1 MSGDSSEEG
10 ILEEMDRVRGDLGG
24 GIDRLGEQMRG
35 LFDWQ
40 TYIRSA
46 PLTSVAMAAA
56 AGYLIAP
63 RLRPRSVLTATN
75 GVASQAAS
83 MGLFGTI
90 GNIVVAAATQAA
102 SLYIGNLLTQE
113 LTAMTMDPAVGP
125 EVDDTYGS
133 NHDLEGYS
141 PRGQD

>member
-46 PLTSVAMAAA
+46 PLTSVAIAAA

-63 RLRPRSVLTATN
+63 RLRPRSVLVTAN
-75 GVASQAAS
+75 GAVPQPASA
-83 MGLFGTI
+83 GLFGTI
-90 GNIVVAAATQAA
+90 GNIVAAAATQAA

-113 LTAMTMDPAVGP
+113 LTAMTMDPAAGP
-125 EVDDTYGS
+125 VADDAFDS
-133 NHDLEGYS
+133 NSDLEGYS